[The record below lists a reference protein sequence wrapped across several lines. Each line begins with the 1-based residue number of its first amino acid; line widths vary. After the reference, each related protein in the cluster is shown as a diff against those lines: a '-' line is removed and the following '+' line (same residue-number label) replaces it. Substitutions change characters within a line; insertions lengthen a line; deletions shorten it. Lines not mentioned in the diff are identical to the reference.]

1 MARIWLRLALLF
13 TLASLLVGP
22 AFAQGS
28 LRRQIQ
34 QRQMQLQRQQAQKPK
49 EVTPAPAPAPAP
61 TPALEVQVAPPVPAG
76 PPKPVDM
83 PAVPPQVTFVQGQLL
98 IVAQNSTLG
107 DILDAVHK
115 TTGATID
122 IASGDTS
129 ERVIGRIGPGIARD
143 VLTDLLNGTKFNYVM
158 VSPSG
163 DATALDK
170 VLLTPKTVTLA
181 SNSSSGP
188 VGGSVALPTTSS
200 GPVFT
205 PAPAGTTPNRQLLQ
219 QLQPQVMPVQA
230 QQPPTADEDTNG
242 DSSSDDQDQAAP
254 GSVPQG
260 QATETAPP
268 APQNPATMQEQMI
281 QELQRRYQ
289 DRVNMQQKQNQPN
302 QNQQNQQQSPPQ

>member
-1 MARIWLRLALLF
+1 MARIWLRLTLLL
-13 TLASLLVGP
+13 TLVSLIVGP

-34 QRQMQLQRQQAQKPK
+34 QRQMQQQHQQAQKQK
-49 EVTPAPAPAPAP
+49 EVAPAPASAAAP

-115 TTGATID
+115 STGATID

-129 ERVIGRIGPGIARD
+129 ERVVGRIGPGIARD

-170 VLLTPKTVTLA
+170 VLLTPKTITLA

-188 VGGSVALPTTSS
+188 VGGSVPLPTSSS

-205 PAPAGTTPNRQLLQ
+205 PAPPGTTANRTLLQ
-219 QLQPQVMPVQA
+219 QLQPQVMPVQP
-230 QQPPTADEDTNG
+230 QQPPTADEDTSN
-242 DSSSDDQDQAAP
+242 DSNSDDQDQAAP
-254 GSVPQG
+254 GSAPPG

-289 DRVNMQQKQNQPN
+289 DRVNMQQKQGQP
-302 QNQQNQQQSPPQ
+302 PPQQPPPPPQ